1 MKYPNLVPDC
11 ICKTAV
17 VVTLSEEG
25 ITEDGAPIEIGPLNL
40 KCNYQDSAKMVL
52 TEQKKLVQISGRAFF
67 NGDICPELPVISS
80 GQVIVFGKS
89 REIMQGIKAR
99 NPDGTV
105 NYTELVLV

>member
-1 MKYPNLVPDC
+1 MKYPSLVPDFV
-11 ICKTAV
+11 CKTDI

-52 TEQKKLVQISGRAFF
+52 TDQKKLVQISGRAYF
-67 NGDICPELPVISS
+67 NGDICPELAVISS
-80 GQVIVFGKS
+80 GQVVVFGKT
-89 REIMQGIKAR
+89 RDIMQGIKAR

-105 NYTELVLV
+105 NYTELMLI

>member
-1 MKYPNLVPDC
+1 MKYPSLVPNSL
-11 ICKTAV
+11 CKTDI

-25 ITEDGAPIEIGPLNL
+25 ITEDGAPISIGPLEL
-40 KCNYQDSAKMVL
+40 KCNYQDSAKTVL
-52 TEQKKLVQISGRAFF
+52 SDQKKLVQISGRAYF

-105 NYTELVLV
+105 NYTELILA

>member
-1 MKYPNLVPDC
+1 MKYPSLVPNS
-11 ICKTAV
+11 ICKTDI

-25 ITEDGAPIEIGPLNL
+25 ITEDGAPISIGPLEL

-52 TEQKKLVQISGRAFF
+52 SDQKKLVQISGRAYF

-80 GQVIVFGKS
+80 GQVIVFGKT
-89 REIMQGIKAR
+89 RDIMQGIKAR

-105 NYTELVLV
+105 NYTELILV

>member
-1 MKYPNLVPDC
+1 MKYPSLVPNS
-11 ICKTAV
+11 ICKTDI

-25 ITEDGAPIEIGPLNL
+25 ITEDGAPISIGPLEL

-52 TEQKKLVQISGRAFF
+52 SDQKKLVQISGRAYF

-89 REIMQGIKAR
+89 RDIMQGIKAR

-105 NYTELVLV
+105 NYTELILV